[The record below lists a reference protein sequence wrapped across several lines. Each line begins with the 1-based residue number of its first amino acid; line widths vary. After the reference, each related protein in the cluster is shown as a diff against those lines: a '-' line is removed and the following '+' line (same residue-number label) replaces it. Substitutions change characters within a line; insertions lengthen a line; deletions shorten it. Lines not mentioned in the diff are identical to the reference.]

1 LEITT
6 LENLENISKK
16 SLYSAGV
23 MQYSIAH
30 SFNILSRYANFIN
43 VLELGPAEGVMT
55 HLLSHRAQQLTLVE
69 GSQLFCGA
77 LSNDFPDAC
86 VIHSL
91 FETFEPVIQFD
102 TIVMGHVLEHVDDPV
117 ALLKR
122 VKNWLT
128 PNGIVFC
135 SVPNAMSVHRQAAVI
150 MGLLETESALNDLD
164 RHHGHKRVYYPELLR
179 QHFIQAGFGIDSYGG
194 YWLKALSNKQ
204 LEAVCDESMIN
215 GFMLLGERYPDI
227 SAEIYVVAR

>member
-1 LEITT
+1 MEITT
-6 LENLENISKK
+6 LENLENISKN

-30 SFNILSRYANFIN
+30 SFNILSRYANFID

-55 HLLSHRAQQLTLVE
+55 HLISNRAQQLTLVE
-69 GSQLFCGA
+69 GSQLFCAA

-86 VIHSL
+86 VIHSP
-91 FETFEPVIQFD
+91 FESFEPATRFD

-122 VKNWLT
+122 VKSWLS

-150 MGLLETESALNDLD
+150 MGMLETESALNDLD

-179 QHFIQAGFGIDSYGG
+179 QHFIQAGFRIDSYGG

-204 LEAVCDESMIN
+204 LEAVCDESMVK

-227 SAEIYVVAR
+227 AAEIYVVAR